1 MNGVVSKPAAPG
13 QMSGKQPLPR
23 RPRHRRKIFE
33 FKKGIPNSWSVGLG
47 ILVWLLFFGLWELAV
62 LLEWTNPILLP
73 GPGKVLS
80 ALYTL
85 FVENSFLNDVLVSIW
100 RVVFSFALA
109 CAVAIPLGLLM
120 GTFKVVE
127 AFFNPFV
134 SAWRY
139 LPAPSFIPL
148 LLMWFGAGDMQK
160 LSLLFIGVV
169 WFLIT
174 LIMDHVKAVPS
185 DLIRTAMT
193 LGGTRIQ
200 VLRTV
205 VVPASLPSI
214 MIAMR
219 QMLAVSW
226 TYLVIAEITAA
237 DAGIGAM
244 MMRAKR
250 FLHVDQI
257 MAGILV
263 IGILGLLFDFL
274 LRQLY
279 RVAFPYLEEKT

>member
-1 MNGVVSKPAAPG
+1 MTSP
-13 QMSGKQPLPR
+13 SGAPR
-23 RPRHRRKIFE
+23 RRKRVFE
-33 FKKGIPNSWSVGLG
+33 FKSDISAGWR
-47 ILVWLLFFGLWELAV
+47 
-62 LLEWTNPILLP
+62 ILLGVSVWVVFFALWQFVTWLELTP
-73 GPGKVLS
+73 AILFPEPGKVVQ
-80 ALYTL
+80 ALYVL
-85 FVENSFLNDVLVSIW
+85 FTENGFHKDVLISIK
-100 RVVFSFALA
+100 RVLISFALA
-109 CAVAIPLGLLM
+109 SAVAVPLGVLM
-120 GTFKVVE
+120 GSFRTVE
-127 AFFNPFV
+127 AFFSPLV

-148 LLMWFGAGDMQK
+148 LLMWFGAGEGEK
-160 LSLLFIGVV
+160 LALLFIGVI

-174 LIMDHVKAVPS
+174 LIADHTKAIS
-185 DLIRTAMT
+185 ADLINTSVT
-193 LGGTRIQ
+193 LGGSRWQ

-205 VVPASLPSI
+205 VVPAALPNI
-214 MIAMR
+214 IVAMR

-263 IGILGLLFDFL
+263 IGVLGLAFDYL
-274 LRQLY
+274 LRLLH
-279 RVAFPYLEEKT
+279 RTAFPYLEKET

>member
-1 MNGVVSKPAAPG
+1 MARPGPA
-13 QMSGKQPLPR
+13 R
-23 RPRHRRKIFE
+23 RTRRIFE
-33 FKKGIPNSWSVGLG
+33 FKSDIPASWRIALG
-47 ILVWLLFFGLWELAV
+47 VLVWVLFFGLWQLAV
-62 LLEWTNPILLP
+62 WSGWMTEILLP
-73 GPGKVLS
+73 GPGKVLG

-85 FVENSFLNDVLVSIW
+85 FAENGFLGDVAISVG
-100 RVVFSFALA
+100 RVMLSFALA
-109 CAVAIPLGLLM
+109 CAVAVPLGILM
-120 GTFKVVE
+120 GSFRVVE
-127 AFFNPFV
+127 AFFSPFV

-148 LLMWFGAGDMQK
+148 LLMWFGAGDAQK
-160 LSLLFIGVV
+160 LALLFIGVI

-174 LIMDHVKAVPS
+174 LIADHTKSVPQ
-185 DLIRTAMT
+185 DLIRTSVT
-193 LGGTRIQ
+193 LGGSRWQ

-205 VVPASLPSI
+205 IVPAALPNI
-214 MIAMR
+214 VVAMR

-263 IGILGLLFDFL
+263 IGALGLLFDFL
-274 LRQLY
+274 LRALH
-279 RVAFPYLEEKT
+279 RAAFQYLEDYS

>member
-1 MNGVVSKPAAPG
+1 MSELTTKTATPSHGAKTETDAARP
-13 QMSGKQPLPR
+13 SR
-23 RPRHRRKIFE
+23 RRRVFE
-33 FKKGIPNSWSVGLG
+33 FKRDIPQAWSIGLG
-47 ILVWLLFFGLWELAV
+47 ILVWVLFFGLWELAV

-73 GPGKVLS
+73 GPGKVVS

-85 FVENSFLNDVLVSIW
+85 FVENSFFNDILISVW
-100 RVVFSFALA
+100 RVVLSFALA
-109 CAVAIPLGLLM
+109 CAVAIPLGILM

-127 AFFNPFV
+127 AFFSPFV

-148 LLMWFGAGDMQK
+148 LLMWFGAGNMQK

-193 LGGTRIQ
+193 LGGSRIQ
-200 VLRTV
+200 ILRTV
-205 VVPASLPSI
+205 VVPASLPNI

-263 IGILGLLFDFL
+263 IGILGLMFDYL

-279 RVAFPYLEEKT
+279 RIAFPYLEEKS

>member
-1 MNGVVSKPAAPG
+1 MTKVATVPNPP
-13 QMSGKQPLPR
+13 SGTPR
-23 RPRHRRKIFE
+23 RRRIFE
-33 FKKGIPNSWSVGLG
+33 FMSDIPKGWSIGLG
-47 ILVWLLFFGLWELAV
+47 LAVWVLFFAAWQLAVWLEVTPAILF
-62 LLEWTNPILLP
+62 P
-73 GPGKVLS
+73 GPVKVMQ
-80 ALYTL
+80 ALRVL
-85 FVENSFLNDVLVSIW
+85 FVEEGFIRDVGISVG
-100 RVVFSFALA
+100 RVMISFALA
-109 CAVAIPLGLLM
+109 CAVAVPLGILM
-120 GTFKVVE
+120 GTFRAVE
-127 AFFNPFV
+127 AFFSPLV

-148 LLMWFGAGDMQK
+148 LLMWFGAGETQK
-160 LSLLFIGVV
+160 LALLFIGVI

-174 LIMDHVKAVPS
+174 LIADHTKAIS
-185 DLIRTAMT
+185 ADLIRTSVT
-193 LGGTRIQ
+193 LGASRPQ
-200 VLRTV
+200 VLHTV
-205 VVPASLPSI
+205 VIPAAMPNVV
-214 MIAMR
+214 IAMR

-263 IGILGLLFDFL
+263 IGVLGLFFDYMLRL
-274 LRQLY
+274 LH

>member
-1 MNGVVSKPAAPG
+1 MTQALRTLPATRA
-13 QMSGKQPLPR
+13 KDT
-23 RPRHRRKIFE
+23 RPKLRIFE
-33 FKKGIPNSWSVGLG
+33 FKSDIPASWRLTLG
-47 ILVWLLFFGLWELAV
+47 VAVWILFFAIWQIAAWSGVMPA
-62 LLEWTNPILLP
+62 ILLP
-73 GPGKVLS
+73 GPGKVLT

-85 FVENSFLNDVLVSIW
+85 FAENGFLGDVMVSVW
-100 RVVFSFALA
+100 RVMFSFALA
-109 CAVAIPLGLLM
+109 CAVAVPLGILM
-120 GTFKVVE
+120 GAFKSVE
-127 AFFNPFV
+127 AFFSPFV

-148 LLMWFGAGDMQK
+148 LLMWFGAGDAQK
-160 LSLLFIGVV
+160 LALLFIGVI

-174 LIMDHVKAVPS
+174 LIADHTKAVPK
-185 DLIRTAMT
+185 DLINTSVT
-193 LGGTRIQ
+193 LGGSRWQ

-205 VVPASLPSI
+205 VVPAALPNI
-214 MIAMR
+214 VIAMR

-263 IGILGLLFDFL
+263 IGLLGLIFDYL
-274 LRQLY
+274 LRALH
-279 RVAFPYLEEKT
+279 RRAFQYLDEYS